1 MKTVLLRIAELTA
14 SAILSYI
21 PIAAMLWDIFW
32 LQGAIEAGHP
42 VSLLWLILIFITW
55 LIIGLTKMNKED

>member
-1 MKTVLLRIAELTA
+1 MKTALLRIAELTA

-21 PIAAMLWDIFW
+21 SIAAMLWDIFW
-32 LQGAIEAGHP
+32 LKEALEAGHP
-42 VSLLWLILIFITW
+42 VWLLWLISIFVTW